1 MAMAAAKNSKEQCVK
16 CSTGKSIVRCKGCDQ
31 PFCYKHLTDHQQELS
46 VQLDKIETS
55 RDIFRQTLTEQMSNS
70 KNHALIEQINQWE
83 KESIQRIKQT
93 AQQCRE
99 MLFQHT
105 TTHFHQIEMNLNKLT
120 DQLRHTRQEKDFNE
134 IGINQLKEKLTE
146 LSEELQ
152 KPSNVSIQHDSTPLV
167 NSISIIAPLSK
178 CFITTK

>member
-1 MAMAAAKNSKEQCVK
+1 MAAVKTSKEQCVK
-16 CSTGKSIVRCKGCDQ
+16 CATEESIVRCEGCEQ
-31 PFCYKHLTDHQQELS
+31 LFCHKHLTDHQQKLS
-46 VQLDKIETS
+46 VQLDEIEAS
-55 RDIFRQTLTEQMSNS
+55 RDIFRQTLTEQMNNPN
-70 KNHALIEQINQWE
+70 NHALIEQINQWE

-120 DQLRHTRQEKDFNE
+120 DQLRHTRQEKDINE
-134 IGINQLKEKLTE
+134 IGINQLKEKLTK

-152 KPSNVSIQHDSTPLV
+152 RPSNVSIQRDSTPLV

-178 CFITTK
+178 CFLRTE